1 MGYFWR
7 RISCN
12 DALLSGNA
20 HLVGGGNGPF
30 LRLWDKTNGKV
41 KALAAINESPIVF
54 VSNNSD
60 VKTVKDLTSKDKIA
74 VPSVKVSVQSL
85 VLQMAVAKEFGIKEY
100 DKFDNLTVS
109 LKHPDAYLAVTT
121 GSTEVNGHIGL
132 EPFSTLELENP
143 NVHQVFN
150 SFDILGGAH
159 TTNLIWTSEDFYKN
173 NPKLSKIIVEALNE
187 ANKFIKE
194 NEDEA
199 IKLYLSTTK
208 SNESPEI
215 IAKVLK
221 NTTVY
226 DTKPKA
232 NITQFSDF
240 LYDIGAIKQKPK
252 DWKELF
258 FDAVK

>member
-1 MGYFWR
+1 
-7 RISCN
+7 
-12 DALLSGNA
+12 
-20 HLVGGGNGPF
+20 
-30 LRLWDKTNGKV
+30 
-41 KALAAINESPIVF
+41 
-54 VSNNSD
+54 
-60 VKTVKDLTSKDKIA
+60 
-74 VPSVKVSVQSL
+74 
-85 VLQMAVAKEFGIKEY
+85 
-100 DKFDNLTVS
+100 
-109 LKHPDAYLAVTT
+109 
-121 GSTEVNGHIGL
+121 
-132 EPFSTLELENP
+132 LENP

-258 FDAVK
+258 FDTVK

>member
-1 MGYFWR
+1 MGKKKQRFK
-7 RISCN
+7 S
-12 DALLSGNA
+12 
-20 HLVGGGNGPF
+20 F
-30 LRLWDKTNGKV
+30 LKWS
-41 KALAAINESPIVF
+41 AI
-54 VSNNSD
+54 
-60 VKTVKDLTSKDKIA
+60 TL
-74 VPSVKVSVQSL
+74 
-85 VLQMAVAKEFGIKEY
+85 
-100 DKFDNLTVS
+100 
-109 LKHPDAYLAVTT
+109 VTT
-121 GSTEVNGHIGL
+121 GTIGALGGFLYVNNKL
-132 EPFSTLELENP
+132 STLPDIDTQYLTTYGNSKIVDADGNIIWQTTQTYSKSTTFEEIEPTLIDDAII
-143 NVHQVFN
+143 NVE
-150 SFDILGGAH
+150 D
-159 TTNLIWTSEDFYKN
+159 EDFYKN